1 MHQLSRGDKLGQ
13 ACISLVLN
21 GSFGVKIIL
30 HECGSDRE
38 LWYRTW
44 GGWDGMDSTGRVWRR
59 KRKREYIKGCMHW
72 TKANSK
78 TELPTPTDQI
88 VAHLSLSWKT
98 LLKMLILFLV
108 FFLPSL
114 KERSSQF
121 WKQANN
127 NTSQITG
134 CLECQTGLCCLVCFS
149 FFIYPFAHISKP
161 SPSPLSHLHHLFF

>member
-1 MHQLSRGDKLGQ
+1 MHQLSRRDKLGQ
-13 ACISLVLN
+13 ACISCPEGTSWVRHVSAILLLNGSTFQN

-38 LWYRTW
+38 LWSRAW
-44 GGWDGMDSTGRVWRR
+44 GRWDGMDSTGRVWRR
-59 KRKREYIKGCMHW
+59 KRKREYIKGCMQW

-134 CLECQTGLCCLVCFS
+134 CLECQTGLCCLVCF
-149 FFIYPFAHISKP
+149 
-161 SPSPLSHLHHLFF
+161 